1 MADLNEIISEIELVL
16 SLETDYTVTDS
27 DWYEWRENALIA
39 FLERVRSEISGDATI
54 SAYLD
59 GIAVVNHDDLSR
71 YDIRADND
79 DNLIVIHSPH
89 EVVSEE
95 EGGSGRNNRHLHCS
109 VTAFT
114 RNPAGLDANNQ
125 EIQLIGDGT
134 ADKPG
139 TLEIMEDLRALFTG
153 NYLSSGGVKYLWD
166 MLVGEITTPEDVDE
180 HTAEILS
187 ATITLEG
194 LKWDYLWS

>member
-1 MADLNEIISEIELVL
+1 MADFEIIIYEDEFVL
-16 SLETDYTVTDS
+16 SLETDYTVTET
-27 DWYEWRENALIA
+27 DWYEWRENALKT
-39 FLERVRSEISGDATI
+39 FLERIRTEISGDSTI

-59 GIAVVNHDDLSR
+59 GIAVVNHDDLAR
-71 YDIRADND
+71 HDIMALLD
-79 DNLIVIHSPH
+79 DNLVVVHSPR
-89 EVVSEE
+89 EEVSEE
-95 EGGSGRNNRHLHCS
+95 EGGSGRNNRHLYCT
-109 VTAFT
+109 VTAYT

-125 EIQLIGDGT
+125 EIALLGDGT

-139 TLEIMEDLRALFTG
+139 TIEIMEDIRSLFTA
-153 NYLSSGGVKYLWD
+153 NYLSSGGQKYLWD

-187 ATITLEG
+187 ASITLEG